1 MLQGISVRD
10 TIYIMSAACCLFA
23 TCIPSTMLGIPRPGQ
38 EARAV
43 PFTFLMK
50 ALNQ

>member
-10 TIYIMSAACCLFA
+10 TIRSVACCLLA
-23 TCIPSTMLGIPRPGQ
+23 TYIPSTMLGIPRPGQ

>member
-10 TIYIMSAACCLFA
+10 TIRSAACCLFA
-23 TCIPSTMLGIPRPGQ
+23 TCILSTMLGIPSPDQ
-38 EARAV
+38 EAKAV

-50 ALNQ
+50 AMNQ

>member
-10 TIYIMSAACCLFA
+10 TIRSAACCLFA
-23 TCIPSTMLGIPRPGQ
+23 TCILSTMLGIPRPDQ